1 MKNIK
6 IFLSSSLKH
15 DEERK
20 AFMKAFAAE
29 ETEDVRFDI
38 YAHEVNGVM
47 AITPG
52 SDSQDAINAAAIGC
66 QAFITYAG
74 DIIGKATIDEFLNEI
89 HDSKSIF
96 KFIYV
101 IHQPGLKP
109 IITDE
114 SRYVDYIT
122 EFEQVYLEK
131 ENLKYY
137 ATNLPPI
144 PSDLTSIEEIREIAI
159 TNIINKATH
168 IAQEL
173 KNKTI
178 PELYPHNIDYLKVI
192 SDGQK
197 EYRDATSFY
206 YHRTIDDDLKLA
218 LHQQD
223 SPLVIVSGTSL
234 AGKTRAVTEALH
246 SYDDPNAHIHV
257 LQYNSSSISSL
268 HELNPPLQFRK
279 EFTNI
284 LFIDEIDKILAN
296 SEITSKFIEICR
308 FASMN
313 RGRLKIVTTSITPG
327 NEIID
332 KLLQEGTSDS
342 WIDNCTLLTIPPLF
356 IEEISIIIKELRRRG
371 LLSIPTKKIANGMPL
386 GALFIDLNRMQNIY
400 HLAIKRDRR
409 LIRLFDAIKCL
420 WIWKVES
427 RGDISVLIN
436 FCNNAYKSSMNLNEN
451 ELWNLFKLIPEFVT
465 VEGDYDYSFS
475 IEEILVHEV
484 LTFENGIDEEPAI
497 KRIVQYI
504 HNHLSN
510 PFENYTKLINRLIR
524 AQKQSLAKIA
534 SEYITHLYGNDI
546 ISLTENEKSLGNRP
560 INWVENY
567 MGMVASLLA
576 DGGDLHKIYNL
587 WETCRYD
594 TVLSNLIHAEH
605 SKGVISESIT
615 RLINDKS
622 NFNRFKHT
630 ISPFL
635 TSELVT
641 ILPFDDAVELV
652 RHTDYRNMALCTSA
666 ASNIKSNETS
676 DSIIEF
682 RCSRY
687 VRNSIRNLTAKI
699 NTYNDLE
706 KVSNVLSELNSTL
719 GITPYNSLS
728 ELYFR
733 YIGSYTWSQL
743 SKTLPSYPLLSI
755 FLKFV
760 KLPCDFSDNNGNRK
774 LLLEKSECL
783 NSLMT
788 GMDEKDIIKAWKAL
802 GVLQDL
808 YSLRNTIS
816 RVADFA
822 QGKGIIDSYLLSDHG
837 KTSKLNPE
845 VLNTLLNKC
854 KTSSDYQE
862 CEKLFQRSGILSP
875 DKGLIHTK
883 DEYTQGIIINFT
895 NDVVDYNT
903 KIALLHIHR
912 PKDENETRNIKTI
925 SPIVQYTDN
934 YTTAANYVF
943 GPCPSFL
950 TLAEQE
956 KLRYSPVVI
965 SWIFKKVCSEEEKND
980 AMQKFAILVEQ
991 EKNLSQYESILNDK
1005 GGNVLTEILH
1015 NNKILPT
1022 TTDVNK
1028 FIADYKT
1035 NFPDFELENYVNL
1048 AFIGR
1053 LLEDKSCNKNQYT
1066 IISHLN
1072 ELIINLYKDPKYKD
1086 PEYIKHIRRA
1096 VKFRATLA
1104 RRTYDKTW
1112 IQKSTLSPYP
1122 LINKLGEFVITK
1134 TTPRNFAMN
1143 MLEYGILHPAL
1154 ISDLIID
1161 TINHPNA
1168 TDEINRIIEITS
1180 KNKVFLKHK
1189 IICFL
1194 YKELNKRN
1202 IDSDIYAI
1210 AKDYS
1215 IIKDMTKRLHN
1226 GYISVEEALK
1236 QIDIYEK
1243 RTGITV
1249 YRSIRFMHAVMKGL
1263 TSDPKESLKSILS
1276 LIDSFPQNAINFQ
1289 TQHEPR
1295 YFLLHKIRSLSD
1307 FNILLDRF
1315 GGTLNAND
1323 LKGLMAALRNCDY
1336 ANRTAIMYN
1345 AMPFIES
1352 LASNETLLGDD
1363 ILMGLLRYRK
1373 NASVQSS
1380 LEFFNN
1386 HGRLIT
1392 SNNALGFL
1400 LDQVETFEDYILA
1413 VNTCPNIKLNVNH
1426 VRIMLYH
1433 MFDYQNNTIKS
1444 QIFNEFDRINMIDKW
1459 SNIAKRDSNSH
1470 LLNAFKSIK
1479 SKLSDNHDEVTKRFI
1494 IFWEKIIGI

>member
-29 ETEDVRFDI
+29 ETENVRFDI

-144 PSDLTSIEEIREIAI
+144 PPDLTSIEEIREVAI

-234 AGKTRAVTEALH
+234 AGKTRAVSEALH

-313 RGRLKIVTTSITPG
+313 RSRLKIVTTSITPG

-332 KLLQEGTSDS
+332 KLLQEGSSDS
-342 WIDNCTLLTIPPLF
+342 WIDNCVLLTIPPLS
-356 IEEISIIIKELRRRG
+356 IGEIVDIVRELQRRG

-484 LTFENGIDEEPAI
+484 LTFENGIDEESAI

-567 MGMVASLLA
+567 MGTVASLLA
-576 DGGDLHKIYNL
+576 ECGDLHKIYNL

-594 TVLSNLIHAEH
+594 TVLSNLIHAEY

-615 RLINDKS
+615 RLINNKS

-652 RHTDYRNMALCTSA
+652 RHTDYRNMALC
-666 ASNIKSNETS
+666 NIGVPDIKSGEST
-676 DSIIEF
+676 DSIIGF
-682 RCSRY
+682 RCSKY
-687 VRNSIRNLTAKI
+687 VRKSIRNLMARIKTDK
-699 NTYNDLE
+699 DLE
-706 KVSNVLSELNSTL
+706 KVSNLLSELNSNL
-719 GITPYNSLS
+719 GITLYNSQS

-733 YIGSYTWSQL
+733 YIGAYTWLQL
-743 SKTLPSYPLLSI
+743 SKILPSHSLLSL

-760 KLPCDFSDNNGNRK
+760 KLSCDVPVNYSNRK
-774 LLLEKSECL
+774 LLLDKSVCL
-783 NSLMT
+783 NNLMT
-788 GMDEKDIIKAWKAL
+788 GMDEIDIIEAWKAL
-802 GVLQDL
+802 GALQDL

-822 QGKGIIDSYLLSDHG
+822 QGKGLINSYLLSEHG

-845 VLNTLLNKC
+845 VLNTLLIKC
-854 KTSSDYQE
+854 KTSSDYKE

-875 DKGLIHTK
+875 DKGLIHAN
-883 DEYTQGIIINFT
+883 DAYTQGIIINFA
-895 NDVVDYNT
+895 NSIVDYNT
-903 KIALLHIHR
+903 KIELLHIHR

-925 SPIVQYTDN
+925 SPIVQCTDN
-934 YTTAANYVF
+934 YATAANYVF

-965 SWIFKKVCSEEEKND
+965 SWIFEKVSSEEEKSD

-1005 GGNVLTEILH
+1005 DGNILT
-1015 NNKILPT
+1015 KILQNHYILPST
-1022 TTDVNK
+1022 ADVDK
-1028 FIADYKT
+1028 FISDYRT
-1035 NFPDFELENYVNL
+1035 YFPDFKLENYIKF
-1048 AFIGR
+1048 AFVERHI
-1053 LLEDKSCNKNQYT
+1053 EDKSYNGTHNT
-1066 IISHLN
+1066 IINHLN
-1072 ELIINLYKDPKYKD
+1072 ELIIASYK
-1086 PEYIKHIRRA
+1086 ESNEITRRA
-1096 VKFRATLA
+1096 VKLRAILA
-1104 RRTYDKTW
+1104 KNTRSNKTW

-1122 LINKLGEFVITK
+1122 LINNSGEFVITK

-1143 MLEYGILHPAL
+1143 MLEYGILHPFL

-1161 TINHPNA
+1161 TIEHHPNA
-1168 TDEINRIIEITS
+1168 KDEINKIIRYAS
-1180 KNKVFLKHK
+1180 KNKVFLSHRQVSLLCRK
-1189 IICFL
+1189 
-1194 YKELNKRN
+1194 LNERS

-1413 VNTCPNIKLNVNH
+1413 VNTRPNIKLNVNH

-1444 QIFNEFDRINMIDKW
+1444 QIFNEFDRINMIHKW